1 MTEKT
6 RTHAQSPSRVR
17 RAVGPKLKIL
27 LFGLLVAFVLLSVNS
42 AYLGGVT
49 FLEWLTDN
57 TYQDFTY
64 QVMFLV
70 HLVLG
75 LGIAIPILVF
85 LFLHMR
91 NTWSRSN
98 RQAVY
103 AGLGLGAAML
113 VLLVTGL
120 LLIRFDAFALR
131 DPSVRSVVY
140 WAHIVVPFAI
150 VWLFVLHRLAGPKIQ
165 WRTGAVTAGIGA
177 IFALGLVIFQA
188 QDPLALSR
196 PSEIG
201 TTDFSPSLIKTASGN
216 TIPAETLMMDQ
227 YCSTCHSDVHAQWA
241 QSAHRFSSFN
251 NPVYRFSVRN
261 TRQMA
266 MEKDGH
272 VNASRFCAGCHDLVP
287 LLSGAFDDP
296 NFDDVHHPTATAG
309 ITCTSCHAI
318 TEINSVRGN
327 SDFTIAEPVH
337 YPFTYSDND
346 FLQWVNGQLIKAKPD
361 FHKKTF
367 FKPLH
372 ETTEFCSTCHK
383 LHLPEELNN
392 YRWLRGQNH
401 YDSFL
406 LSGVSGHGV
415 ASFYYPEQA
424 QANCNSC
431 HMPQIASNDFGARDR
446 DQDGLY
452 TVSQHLF
459 PGANTGL
466 AHILGLEQ
474 ETIDT
479 HQAFLK
485 DSVRVDL
492 VALREDGRID
502 GPLIGPIRPQ
512 VPILKPG
519 KNYLLQTVIRNVSVG
534 HHFTQGT
541 TDSNE
546 VWLSVEVRHNGE
558 LVGQSGGLDPLD
570 QSVDPWSHFVNVYLL
585 DRDGNRIERRN
596 PEDIFVSLYNH
607 QIPPG
612 GADLIHYGLDVPEGL
627 TGTIDVSIS
636 LNYRKFDTRLMRH
649 VEGEAFVRND
659 LPITVIST
667 DQVSF
672 QVDPAGGFV
681 ETQPRDI
688 PTWVRWN
695 DYGIGALRKPQNRQ
709 LRQAEEAF
717 SLVEGQGQGA
727 GALNLA
733 RVYLEEGRLSDATEA
748 LQRATDHPNPPPP
761 WSLAWFGAQVLFQEG
776 RYQSAIDA
784 MTALAETQFPEAR
797 ARGFDFSRDYRLLNR
812 LGVAW
817 LEWSDRLDDQAKA
830 MALGQ
835 AGQWLSK
842 ALEQDPE
849 NVTAHYNLA
858 QVYRRLEMEELAQ
871 YHASEH
877 ERYRVDD
884 NARDRAVSIA
894 RRNDRAAD
902 FAADPVVIYPL
913 MSVDEPVSTVS
924 VGGPQ

>member
-1 MTEKT
+1 MDHMGSYT
-6 RTHAQSPSRVR
+6 PR
-17 RAVGPKLKIL
+17 RAVGPKLKVL
-27 LFGLLVAFVLLSVNS
+27 LLVLLITFVVLSVNS

-49 FLEWLTDN
+49 FLEWLTDR

-64 QVMFLV
+64 QVMFLI
-70 HLVLG
+70 HLALG
-75 LGIAIPILVF
+75 LSLTIPVLVF
-85 LFLHMR
+85 LALHMR
-91 NTWSRSN
+91 NTWRRSN

-103 AGLGLGAAML
+103 AGLGLGTAVV
-113 VLLVTGL
+113 VLLISGV

-131 DPSVRSVVY
+131 DPTARSLVY
-140 WAHIVVPFAI
+140 WLHVVVPFAI

-165 WRTGAVTAGIGA
+165 WRTGLVTAGAGA
-177 IFALGLVIFQA
+177 AFALFLVVLQA
-188 QDPLALSR
+188 QDPLKFSR

-201 TTDFSPSLIKTASGN
+201 TTDFSPSFIKTASGN

-227 YCSTCHSDVHAQWA
+227 YCSTCHADVHAQWA
-241 QSAHRFSSFN
+241 QSVHRFSSFN

-266 MEKDGH
+266 LEKDGH

-296 NFDDVHHPTATAG
+296 NFDDVHHPTANAG

-337 YPFTYSDND
+337 YPFAYSDNS

-361 FHKKTF
+361 FHSQTF
-367 FKPLH
+367 LKPLH

-415 ASFYYPEQA
+415 ASFYYPERA
-424 QANCNSC
+424 QTNCNTC
-431 HMPQIASNDFGARDR
+431 HMPQMVSNDFGAD
-446 DQDGLY
+446 DSDGDGIY
-452 TVSQHLF
+452 SVSNHLF
-459 PGANTGL
+459 PGANTGI
-466 AHILGLEQ
+466 AHILGLAQ

-479 HQAFLK
+479 HQAFLR
-485 DSVRVDL
+485 DSVRVDM
-492 VALREDGRID
+492 VALREGGEID

-512 VPILKPG
+512 VPVLKPG
-519 KNYLLQTVIRNVSVG
+519 QRYLLQTVIRNVSVG

-546 VWLSVEVRHNGE
+546 VWVSVEVRHNGE
-558 LVGQSGGLDPLD
+558 LMGHSGLLDPDD
-570 QSVDPWSHFVNVYLL
+570 QSVDPWAHFVNVYML

-596 PEDIFVSLYNH
+596 PEDIFVPLYNH

-612 GADLIHYGLDVPEGL
+612 GADLIHYELDVPAGL
-627 TGTIDVSIS
+627 TGELEVSVA
-636 LNYRKFDTRLMRH
+636 LNYRKFDARLMRH
-649 VEGEAFVRND
+649 VEGDGFVRND
-659 LPITVIST
+659 LPITVISE
-667 DQVSF
+667 DQVTF
-672 QVDPAGGFV
+672 PLDPKGGFV
-681 ETQPRDI
+681 IADARNI
-688 PTWVRWN
+688 PTWIRWN

-709 LRQAEEAF
+709 LKQAEEAF
-717 SLVEGQGQGA
+717 SLVEAEGYGA

-733 RVYLEEGRLSDATEA
+733 RVYLQEGRLNDATEA
-748 LQRATDHPNPPPP
+748 LQRASDHPNPPPP

-776 RYQSAIDA
+776 RYEQAIEA
-784 MTALAETQFPEAR
+784 MRALAETRFFEAR
-797 ARGFDFSRDYRLLNR
+797 ERGFDFSRDYRLLNQ
-812 LGVAW
+812 LGLAH
-817 LEWSDRLDDQAKA
+817 LEWSDQLSSERQVEVLMQAKDWFIQ
-830 MALGQ
+830 ALI
-835 AGQWLSK
+835 
-842 ALEQDPE
+842 QDPE
-849 NVTAHYNLA
+849 NATAHYNLA
-858 QVYRRLEMEELAQ
+858 QVYRRLNDEEAAQ
-871 YHASEH
+871 FHAGEH

-884 NARDRAVSIA
+884 NARDRAIAIA
-894 RRNDRAAD
+894 RRNDPAAD

-913 MSVDEPVSTVS
+913 VQTEVIVYD
-924 VGGPQ
+924 Q

>member
-1 MTEKT
+1 MSESVA
-6 RTHAQSPSRVR
+6 RTTPR
-17 RAVGPKLKIL
+17 RAVGPKLKVL
-27 LFGLLVAFVLLSVNS
+27 LLVLLIAFVVLSVNS

-49 FLEWLTDN
+49 FLEWLTDR

-64 QVMFLV
+64 QVMFLI
-70 HLVLG
+70 HLALG
-75 LGIAIPILVF
+75 LCLVIPILVF
-85 LFLHMR
+85 LAIHMR
-91 NTWSRSN
+91 NTWHRSN

-103 AGLGLGAAML
+103 AGLGLGGA
-113 VLLVTGL
+113 VLLLLITGL

-131 DPSVRSVVY
+131 DPVVRSWVY
-140 WAHIVVPFAI
+140 WLHIIVPFAI

-165 WRTGAVTAGIGA
+165 WRTGFVTAGAGA
-177 IFALGLVIFQA
+177 AFALFLVVFQA
-188 QDPLALSR
+188 QDPLKFSR

-227 YCSTCHSDVHAQWA
+227 YCSTCHADVHAQWS
-241 QSAHRFSSFN
+241 QSVHRFSSFN

-266 MEKDGH
+266 LEKDGH

-296 NFDDVHHPTATAG
+296 NFDDVHHPTANAG

-327 SDFTIAEPVH
+327 SDFTITEPVH
-337 YPFTYSDND
+337 YPFAYSDNP

-361 FHKKTF
+361 FHSQTF
-367 FKPLH
+367 LKPLH

-415 ASFYYPEQA
+415 ASFYYPDQA
-424 QANCNSC
+424 QANCNTC
-431 HMPQIASNDFGARDR
+431 HMPQMPSNDFGARNR
-446 DQDGLY
+446 YGDGVY
-452 TVSQHLF
+452 SVSNHLF
-459 PGANTGL
+459 PGANTGI
-466 AHILGLEQ
+466 AHILGLAP

-479 HQAFLK
+479 HQAFLR

-492 VALREDGRID
+492 VALREGGEID
-502 GPLIGPIRPQ
+502 GPLIGPIRPELP
-512 VPILKPG
+512 VLKPG
-519 KNYLLQTVIRNVSVG
+519 SSYLLQTVVRNVSVG

-546 VWLSVEVRHNGE
+546 VWVAVEVRHNGE
-558 LVGQSGGLDPLD
+558 LIGHSGLLDPKD
-570 QSVDPWSHFVNVYLL
+570 QSVDPWAHFVNVYML

-596 PEDIFVSLYNH
+596 PEDIFVPLYNH

-612 GADLIHYGLDVPEGL
+612 GADLIHYGLDVPAGL
-627 TGTIDVSIS
+627 TGELEVSIT

-649 VEGEAFVRND
+649 VEGDAFVEND
-659 LPITVIST
+659 LPITVMSK
-667 DQVSF
+667 DQVTF
-672 QVDPAGGFV
+672 PLDTVGGFV
-681 ETQPRDI
+681 TSPPRDI

-695 DYGIGALRKPQNRQ
+695 DYGIGALNKPQNRQ
-709 LRQAEEAF
+709 LKQAEEAF
-717 SLVEGQGQGA
+717 SLVEAEGYGA

-733 RVYLEEGRLSDATEA
+733 RVYLREGRLAEATEA
-748 LQRATDHPNPPPP
+748 LQRASDHPNPPPP

-776 RYQSAIDA
+776 RYAQSIEA
-784 MTALAETQFPEAR
+784 MRALAETRFPEAR
-797 ARGFDFSRDYRLLNR
+797 ARGFDFSRDYRLLNQ
-812 LGVAW
+812 LGLAY
-817 LEWSDRLDDQAKA
+817 LEWSAQLAGDEQADALVQAKDWLIQ
-830 MALGQ
+830 ALI
-835 AGQWLSK
+835 
-842 ALEQDPE
+842 QDPE

-858 QVYRRLEMEELAQ
+858 QVYRRLNDEQAAEF
-871 YHASEH
+871 HASEH

-884 NARDRAVSIA
+884 NARDRAVAIA
-894 RRNDRAAD
+894 RRNDAAAD

-913 MSVDEPVSTVS
+913 MRAQTIAQERSYD
-924 VGGPQ
+924 